1 MQYAHL
7 YTAYVNSNELAPLET
22 NVIKSHDL
30 ELRQDCRGIIP
41 HHFPQKNMRRPCS
54 RTSRCPQNIH
64 KVSSQPNRSPCSVN
78 GPLVACHYTPLP

>member
-7 YTAYVNSNELAPLET
+7 YPAYVNSNGLAPLET

-41 HHFPQKNMRRPCS
+41 HHFPQKKTMRRPCS
-54 RTSRCPQNIH
+54 RTSRCPQNVHNI
-64 KVSSQPNRSPCSVN
+64 RGLAVN
-78 GPLVACHYTPLP
+78 PTGPLVQ